1 MTLIYKFAQRVR
13 VPQYVGYIKPVIIDL
28 LLVPELFYIICG
40 LWGKAHGSFR
50 SFCCF
55 HNLPFWRLFCVIE
68 THLTLNCMAF
78 VSLRPCASASTPY
91 IFPSSSRFVFICWS
105 WLLHLFKWSM
115 SIYIFWGGGYGFNY
129 PLISNLD

>member
-55 HNLPFWRLFCVIE
+55 HNFPFWRLFCVIE
-68 THLTLNCMAF
+68 THLTPNCMAF

-91 IFPSSSRFVFICWS
+91 IFPSSRSFRFYLLKLTPPFIQGIDVY
-105 WLLHLFKWSM
+105 
-115 SIYIFWGGGYGFNY
+115 IYIYIYFGAGDMDSII
-129 PLISNLD
+129 L